1 MDRIEKLSVA
11 FLDDRLEEEMKDIPS
26 RELEME
32 YLENKRGPS
41 KRIVGDEGDII
52 LHWMGISI
60 VYKSSTLLY
69 VLHLPYYIPSD
80 WDNNPF
86 HVISYF

>member
-26 RELEME
+26 RKLEME

-41 KRIVGDEGDII
+41 KRIVGDEGDVI
-52 LHWMGISI
+52 LH
-60 VYKSSTLLY
+60 
-69 VLHLPYYIPSD
+69 
-80 WDNNPF
+80 
-86 HVISYF
+86 